1 MLQRVKKNV
10 LIFTAAAGV
19 IYLGFTIYAD
29 FDKLIDAFSRFSWY
43 LFPLLLL
50 LAYLN
55 YLSRFFKWDYYVRIL
70 NIPLKR
76 IDSFYIFM
84 SGLIMSVT
92 PGKMG
97 ELLKAFLVKQ
107 VAGTPVS
114 KTAPVIFVE
123 RITDFISLI
132 IIALIGAYAF
142 NYGKGIV
149 IGVGIFFL
157 LILVIISSTRLS
169 FAIIGF
175 LEKSGFLKKHIEKI
189 HNIYQS
195 AYSLLRPKPLVY
207 MSLLSLVSWSL
218 ECLGYYLILV
228 NFGTG
233 LSLLWASFSYAFST
247 IIGAVSMLPGGLG
260 VTEGSLTFLLV
271 QKNISNE
278 IAVASTFIIRVVTL
292 WFALV
297 VGIISVTV
305 YQKRFGKIKVEQI
318 NIQENENA

>member
-1 MLQRVKKNV
+1 MLQRVRKNV

-29 FDKLIDAFSRFSWY
+29 FDKLIDAFTKFSWY

-55 YLSRFFKWDYYVRIL
+55 YLSRFFKWDYYMRVL

-76 IDSFYIFM
+76 TDSFYIFM

-114 KTAPVIFVE
+114 RTAPVIFVE

-132 IIALIGAYAF
+132 IVALIGAYTF

-149 IGVGIFFL
+149 IGVGIFFI
-157 LILVIISSTRLS
+157 LILIIISSTTLS

-175 LEKSGFLKKHIEKI
+175 LERFSFLRKHMEKI

-207 MSLLSLVSWSL
+207 MSLLSMVSWSL

-233 LSLLWASFSYAFST
+233 LSLLWASFSYAFAT

-260 VTEGSLTFLLV
+260 VTEGSLTFLLI
-271 QKNISNE
+271 QKKISNE

-297 VGIISVTV
+297 VGIISVSV
-305 YQKRFGKIKVEQI
+305 YQKRFGKIKIEQI